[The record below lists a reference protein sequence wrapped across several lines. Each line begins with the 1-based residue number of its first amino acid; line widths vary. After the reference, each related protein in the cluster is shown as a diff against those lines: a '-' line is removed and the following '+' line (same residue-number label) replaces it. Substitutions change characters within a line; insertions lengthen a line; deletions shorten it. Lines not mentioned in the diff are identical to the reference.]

1 MYRTQKYRQQIVA
14 NQKKKKKQ
22 EDTKR
27 NVTIHK
33 SMKSIHY
40 TIVRKVKSCNL
51 FKDVMLI
58 IEIATRA
65 FDNKK
70 GPKNKLM
77 LNVASRFKIKIMKS
91 HQDLFNL

>member
-14 NQKKKKKQ
+14 NQKKKKQ

-51 FKDVMLI
+51 FQDVMLI

-65 FDNKK
+65 FDNNKK